1 MAVQARKSFFRGVN
15 EYVPAMS
22 YSCDLVHSQP
32 TAFSLGK
39 PAAAAISAITAN
51 AGAANALATFAV
63 AFEMDSPY
71 GRGIRIDLSGV
82 PGNAPVIRVIGE
94 DYLGQPLA
102 KDYTGSAAATTTT
115 ASGVAAFKRI
125 TAIRVTVA
133 STNAVNIQVGTT
145 GVLGLPYKSNVAW
158 AKEGNPP
165 VFIDPAGIFAKRV
178 LPVLTDPQ
186 TLATGDPRGTYA
198 PTTLDGAAEPIV
210 GLEGDSSVNAAGN
223 GGLHGIRHFMP

>member
-1 MAVQARKSFFRGVN
+1 MVARTRQALFRGVN
-15 EYVPAMS
+15 TYCPKMAYASDMI
-22 YSCDLVHSQP
+22 HGQP

-39 PAAAAISAITAN
+39 PALGAISGLSAN
-51 AGAANALATFAV
+51 VGAANALATFAV
-63 AFEMDSPY
+63 NFEIDATY

-115 ASGVAAFKRI
+115 ASGLASFKRI
-125 TAIRVTVA
+125 TAVRVTVA
-133 STNAVNIQVGTT
+133 STNAVNIQLGTT
-145 GVLGLPYKSNVAW
+145 DELGLPYKSFVVWARENNVDILTAAAQAVW
-158 AKEGNPP
+158 T
-165 VFIDPAGIFAKRV
+165 

-186 TLATGDPRGTYA
+186 TLATGDPRGTYNPVIA
-198 PTTLDGAAEPIV
+198 LNGVVEIVVGLDGDA
-210 GLEGDSSVNAAGN
+210 SVNAAGN